1 MIASLDNKPIPLKSR
16 MPAFPTTQQDMK
28 MLCSGWLSL
37 YHKTRSGMPS
47 VSQKIP
53 EFSIIT
59 ICLNE
64 AHGMEQTCESII
76 QQKYSNYEWI
86 VVDGA
91 STDSTLDILDRYHER
106 ITTLVTEADDGIYDA
121 MNKGIELSRGKYLVF
136 MNGGDRFSSSEVLD
150 WVAQAPQA
158 DLIYGQLELNEPG
171 GELLS
176 PPEKIRCDYLIKH
189 MIHHQAAFFHRSLFG
204 CFGLYDTSYRI
215 AADYEFFSRI
225 LLKGEISH
233 HYIAKP
239 IAIFDYG
246 GISRNQNYRQLRK
259 RENHR
264 IRAKYFPS
272 YRWSAKAWRQRIR
285 NLIIP
290 GKSPR

>member
-1 MIASLDNKPIPLKSR
+1 
-16 MPAFPTTQQDMK
+16 
-28 MLCSGWLSL
+28 
-37 YHKTRSGMPS
+37 MPS

>member
-1 MIASLDNKPIPLKSR
+1 
-16 MPAFPTTQQDMK
+16 MK
-28 MLCSGWLSL
+28 AAES
-37 YHKTRSGMPS
+37 KEPD
-47 VSQKIP
+47 
-53 EFSIIT
+53 FSIIT
-59 ICLNE
+59 ICRNE
-64 AHGMEQTCESII
+64 VKGIAPTCQSIVG
-76 QQKYSNYEWI
+76 QRYGNFEWI

-91 STDSTLDILDRYHER
+91 STDGTLEALDQYRER
-106 ITTLVTEADDGIYDA
+106 VTKFVSERDKGIYDA

-204 CFGLYDTSYRI
+204 RFGLYDTSYRI